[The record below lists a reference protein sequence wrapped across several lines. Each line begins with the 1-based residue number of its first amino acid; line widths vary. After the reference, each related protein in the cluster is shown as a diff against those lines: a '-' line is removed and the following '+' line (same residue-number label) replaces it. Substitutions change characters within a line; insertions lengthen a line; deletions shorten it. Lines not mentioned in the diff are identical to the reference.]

1 MSNKK
6 HQAIINLCLDGD
18 QVKTNVRGE
27 KMDLFKMMVSA
38 MEHIKGFADVV
49 VTASRSYMSF
59 QAEQA
64 QSINEEKKE
73 A

>member
-38 MEHIKGFADVV
+38 MEHIKGFADIV
-49 VTASRSYMSF
+49 VTASQSYISYQAKQARSMN
-59 QAEQA
+59 QE
-64 QSINEEKKE
+64 NKE

>member
-6 HQAIINLCLDGD
+6 HQAIINLCLDGE

-27 KMDLFKMMVSA
+27 KMNLFKMMISA
-38 MEHIKGFADVV
+38 MEHIEGFADVV
-49 VTASRSYMSF
+49 VTAGQSYMSY
-59 QAEQA
+59 QAKQA
-64 QSINEEKKE
+64 RSINQEKKE

>member
-27 KMDLFKMMVSA
+27 KMDLFKMMISA
-38 MEHIKGFADVV
+38 MEHIEGFADIV
-49 VTASRSYMSF
+49 VTASQSYISYQAKQARSMN
-59 QAEQA
+59 Q
-64 QSINEEKKE
+64 EKKE